1 MLTKAQLSTIST
13 ISEKSGKDYI
23 SHEASS
29 AALAVEGGRGAEIG
43 GRRERKSLFADAGAR
58 RLLSLFLRWR
68 TEAARNSRPAKVS
81 SLIAGAKCD
90 LALLGADLPFSFSR
104 AKYLPSVISGAGAAT
119 EAGLGEKNRS
129 QIPELSLSFN
139 QSSHLNDRAG

>member
-1 MLTKAQLSTIST
+1 MTSGSVFSL
-13 ISEKSGKDYI
+13 ESGKDYI

-43 GRRERKSLFADAGAR
+43 GRRERERESLFADAGAH

-68 TEAARNSRPAKVS
+68 SEAARNSRPAEVS
-81 SLIAGAKCD
+81 SLIAGAKYD
-90 LALLGADLPFSFSR
+90 LARLGVDLPFSFSR
-104 AKYLPSVISGAGAAT
+104 AKYLPSVISA
-119 EAGLGEKNRS
+119 EAGLGEKSRS